1 MGTAPDDRQES
12 AIPLP
17 ADVLAGCVAMFISQG
32 LTERQAVARVAS
44 VTGHAITYAKSFGIV
59 ITPWLDEIAALARG
73 RLESLP
79 PSNDDHSGV
88 EHGDGPGS
96 RAGRQEENRHR

>member
-32 LTERQAVARVAS
+32 MTERQAVAKVAVVS
-44 VTGHAITYAKSFGIV
+44 RHAVRYARDVGIV
-59 ITPWLDEIAALARG
+59 VTPWLDEIVTLSVA
-73 RLESLP
+73 RLESLT
-79 PSNDDHSGV
+79 PSTDDHAGVDHADGSSSRSG
-88 EHGDGPGS
+88 GP
-96 RAGRQEENRHR
+96 E